1 MTNICVGGVPL
12 CSVQLGFELN
22 SEKSVTYSWWKC
34 PGKERWRMATGWG
47 KTTPGS
53 TLGRDRLS
61 TRTTRTLAT
70 TAVTW
75 TPMGIMQV
83 TEFDIYSFKQIP
95 PTIWAF
101 QKVEVSVGGRLASG
115 VTGFLLLFPYSSE
128 PQRHVHPDQRG
139 SAEPQAQP
147 ERLEDPRGWH
157 DHAFPGEVLQ
167 GVCSGGCRSLSR
179 QLDCEKQRAARQH
192 SGLRV
197 ERLLLR
203 GQQRQAHPER
213 RRCSQKHRRQ
223 LGGEAFP
230 GWAGGA
236 PAAVLQPTSAGAVL
250 QQLQRINGDQQWQK
264 NKR

>member
-1 MTNICVGGVPL
+1 MTNI
-12 CSVQLGFELN
+12 GFELN

-34 PGKERWRMATGWG
+34 PGKKRWRMATGWG
-47 KTTPGS
+47 KTTRGS
-53 TLGRDRLS
+53 TSGRDRLS

-75 TPMGIMQV
+75 TPTGIMQV
-83 TEFDIYSFKQIP
+83 TEFDIYSFQQIP
-95 PTIWAF
+95 PTF
-101 QKVEVSVGGRLASG
+101 QKGEVSLGGCLCSG
-115 VTGFLLLFPYSSE
+115 LTGFFLLFPYSSE
-128 PQRHVHPDQRG
+128 PQRHFHPDQRG

-147 ERLEDPRGWH
+147 ERLEDPRGRH

-167 GVCSGGCRSLSR
+167 GVRSGRRRSLGR
-179 QLDCEKQRAARQH
+179 QLDCEKQCAARQH

-203 GQQRQAHPER
+203 GQQRQARPEWR
-213 RRCSQKHRRQ
+213 RGSQKHRRQ

-230 GWAGGA
+230 GWAGGV

-250 QQLQRINGDQQWQK
+250 QQLQRINGDQQWQN